1 MLLRKTKRVLKKL
14 SIQSKLTL
22 MFLGVSVSS
31 IVVIA
36 LIGYN
41 SGKAAL
47 TRRIFNQL
55 TSLRITKSYEVRS
68 FFDQLNHQVR
78 FVSDNPTTKEAMQA
92 FRQAHKA
99 LNTQKIP
106 SQWQQAIQTYYQKEF
121 IRPLAANIEGE
132 PQVQTYLPLA
142 NSDSYLQYHYTI
154 KTPDFDKKVEID
166 DPGDGSQYTQVHRQY
181 HPALRS
187 LVSEFAYEDLFLIDP
202 ETGKVVYSTYKGV
215 DFSTDLV
222 SGPYSQ
228 SVLAKAFRK
237 VIQDGEP
244 NFVTFTDFEPYR
256 PSYNQP
262 AAIVASPLFEGGTL
276 IGVIALQINI
286 NEIDQVMTNGQRWQD
301 MGLGKSGE
309 TYLVGTD
316 YRLRSNSRF
325 LLENS
330 PDYFQ
335 ALAKSGM
342 NPSKV
347 ERMRRQKNSILE
359 QEVKTVAAQRALLG
373 NSGIG
378 IIDDYRGIPV
388 LSSYS
393 PLPVEGLDWA
403 ILAEMDAEEAFAPI
417 MEFQK
422 QVLISTAILVLLITV
437 LALFLS
443 RLFVKPIQAL
453 MVGFQRLGAGDT
465 DVTITMNSQ
474 DEFHDLAVSFNQMVE
489 NLSHKTQLLENKSQE
504 NAQLLSCILP
514 EPVAQRLKSG
524 EEQIADSYANVT
536 VLFADLIGFTDLA
549 EVLSANEIVALLNEL
564 VRAFDEAA
572 ERYGVEKIKTIGSG
586 YMAVCGL
593 SVPRLDHTKRIMD
606 FGIEITRI
614 VQRFNQTHQTAL
626 QARVGIN
633 SGAVVAGIVG
643 RSKFIYDLWGDTV
656 NIAHRMQTAGE
667 GDTVQV
673 SQSVYDQ
680 LGDIYEF
687 DNGREVEISGKNKLP
702 AWLLKI

>member
-1 MLLRKTKRVLKKL
+1 MLKKL

-31 IVVIA
+31 ILVIA
-36 LIGYN
+36 FIGYN

-55 TSLRITKSYEVRS
+55 TSLRTAKSYEVRS
-68 FFDQLNHQVR
+68 FFDQLNRQMR
-78 FVSDNPTTKEAMQA
+78 FLSDSPTTKEAMNAFKQGYQA
-92 FRQAHKA
+92 LKPK
-99 LNTQKIP
+99 KIP
-106 SQWQQAIQTYYQKEF
+106 NQWQQAIQAYYQQEF
-121 IRPLAANIEGE
+121 IGPLAANIEGD
-132 PQVQTYLPLA
+132 PQVQTYLPLG
-142 NSDSYLQYHYTI
+142 NRDIYLQYHFTI
-154 KTPDFDKKVEID
+154 KTPDFDEKVKID
-166 DPGDGSQYTQVHRQY
+166 DPGDGSKYTQAHRQF
-181 HPALRS
+181 HPAFRT

-202 ETGKVVYSTYKGV
+202 DTAKVVYSAYKGV
-215 DFSTDLV
+215 DFSTDLG

-237 VIQDGEP
+237 VIREGEP

-256 PSYNQP
+256 PSHNQP
-262 AAIVASPLFEGGTL
+262 AAIIASPLFDQGEL
-276 IGVIALQINI
+276 IGVLALQVNI
-286 NEIDQVMTNGQRWQD
+286 NKIDQVMTNSQRWQD

-309 TYLVGTD
+309 TYLVGSD
-316 YRLRSNSRF
+316 YLLRSNSRF
-325 LLENS
+325 LLEKS
-330 PDYFQ
+330 PNYFQ
-335 ALAKSGM
+335 ALAKSGLE
-342 NPSKV
+342 PAKI
-347 ERMRRQKNSILE
+347 ERMRRQQNSILE
-359 QEVKTVAAQRALLG
+359 QEVKTVASQRALLG
-373 NSGIG
+373 NFGI
-378 IIDDYRGIPV
+378 DTVSDYRGIPV
-388 LSSYS
+388 LSSYG
-393 PLPVEGLDWA
+393 PLQIKGLDWA

-417 MEFQK
+417 SEFQK
-422 QVLISTAILVLLITV
+422 QVLISTAILILLITI
-437 LALFLS
+437 LALLLS
-443 RLFVKPIQAL
+443 RLFVKPIQTL
-453 MVGFQRLGAGDT
+453 MSGFRQLAEGDT
-465 DVTITMNSQ
+465 EITIKMNSQ

-489 NLSHKTQLLENKSQE
+489 SLSLKTQALEHQSQE
-504 NAQLLSCILP
+504 NEQLLSCILP

-549 EVLSANEIVALLNEL
+549 QILPANEIVALLNEL

-572 ERYGVEKIKTIGSG
+572 ERFGVEKIKTIGSG

-614 VQRFNQTHQTAL
+614 VQRFNKSHQTTL

-673 SQSVYDQ
+673 SQSVYEQ
-680 LGDIYEF
+680 LGDSYEF
-687 DNGREVEISGKNKLP
+687 DNGREVEISGQNKLP

>member
-1 MLLRKTKRVLKKL
+1 MLKKL

-31 IVVIA
+31 ILVIA
-36 LIGYN
+36 FIGYN

-55 TSLRITKSYEVRS
+55 TSLRTTKSYEVRS
-68 FFDQLNHQVR
+68 FFDQLNRQMR
-78 FVSDNPTTKEAMQA
+78 FLSGNPTTKEAMKA
-92 FRQAHKA
+92 FKQAHQE
-99 LNTQKIP
+99 LNSKKIP
-106 SQWQQAIQTYYQKEF
+106 SQWQPAIQAYYQKEF
-121 IRPLAANIEGE
+121 IQPLDANIAGE
-132 PQVQTYLPLA
+132 PQVQTYLPLG
-142 NSDSYLQYHYTI
+142 NSDVYLQYHYTI
-154 KTPDFDKKVEID
+154 KTPDFDKKVQID
-166 DPGDGSQYTQVHRQY
+166 DPGDGSKYTQVHRRY
-181 HPALRS
+181 HPAFRS
-187 LVSEFAYEDLFLIDP
+187 LVSEFTYEDLFLIDP
-202 ETGKVVYSTYKGV
+202 KSGKVVYSAYKGV
-215 DFSTDLV
+215 DFSTDLE

-228 SVLAKAFRK
+228 SVLAQAFREVVRK
-237 VIQDGEP
+237 GEP
-244 NFVTFTDFEPYR
+244 KFVTFTDFEPYR
-256 PSYNQP
+256 PSLNSP
-262 AAIVASPLFEGGTL
+262 AAIIASPLFEGGEL
-276 IGVIALQINI
+276 IGVMALQVNI
-286 NEIDQVMTNGQRWQD
+286 KKIDEVMTNGQRWQE
-301 MGLGKSGE
+301 MGLGTSGE
-309 TYLVGTD
+309 TYLVGSD
-316 YRLRSNSRF
+316 FLLRSNSRF

-330 PDYFQ
+330 SNYFQ
-335 ALAKSGM
+335 SLAKSGLE
-342 NPSKV
+342 PQQI

-359 QEVKTVAAQRALLG
+359 QEVKTIAAQRALLG
-373 NSGIG
+373 NSGID

-393 PLPVEGLDWA
+393 TLQVKGLDWA
-403 ILAEMDAEEAFAPI
+403 ILAEMDADEAFAPI
-417 MEFQK
+417 TEFQK
-422 QVLISTAILVLLITV
+422 QVLISTAILILVITV
-437 LALFLS
+437 LALLLS
-443 RLFVKPIQAL
+443 RLFVKPIQTL
-453 MVGFQRLGAGDT
+453 ITGFRHLSEGNT
-465 DVTITMNSQ
+465 DVTVSVSSQ

-489 NLSHKTQLLENKSQE
+489 SLSNKTQALELQSQE
-504 NAQLLSCILP
+504 NEQLLSCILP

-549 EVLSANEIVALLNEL
+549 EILPASEIVALLNEL

-572 ERYGVEKIKTIGSG
+572 ERFGVEKIKTIGSG

-626 QARVGIN
+626 RARVGIN

-673 SQSVYDQ
+673 SQSVHDQ

-687 DNGREVEISGKNKLP
+687 DNSREVIISGDNKLP

>member
-1 MLLRKTKRVLKKL
+1 MLKKL

-22 MFLGVSVSS
+22 MLLGVSVSS
-31 IVVIA
+31 ILVIA

-41 SGKAAL
+41 RGKAAL
-47 TRRIFNQL
+47 TRRIFHQL
-55 TSLRITKSYEVRS
+55 TSLRTTKSYEVRS
-68 FFDQLNHQVR
+68 FFNQLNRQVR
-78 FVSDNPTTKEAMQA
+78 FVSDDPTTKEAMQA
-92 FRQAHKA
+92 FKQAHKA
-99 LNTQKIP
+99 LNSQKIP
-106 SQWQQAIQTYYQKEF
+106 SQWQQAIQTYYQQEF

-142 NSDSYLQYHYTI
+142 NSGSYLQYHYTI
-154 KTPDFDKKVEID
+154 KTPDFDQKVKID
-166 DPGDGSQYTQVHRQY
+166 DPGDGSNYTQVHRQY
-181 HPALRS
+181 HPAFRS

-202 ETGKVVYSTYKGV
+202 ETEKVIYSAYKGV
-215 DFSTDLV
+215 DFGTDLA

-228 SVLAKAFRK
+228 SVLAQAFRK
-237 VIQDGEP
+237 VIQEGEP

-256 PSYNQP
+256 PSHNQP

-276 IGVIALQINI
+276 IGVMALQINI
-286 NEIDQVMTNGQRWQD
+286 SDIDQVMTNGQRWQE

-309 TYLVGTD
+309 TYLVGAD
-316 YRLRSNSRF
+316 SLLRSNSRF

-330 PDYFQ
+330 PDYFRTLIQ
-335 ALAKSGM
+335 KGVE
-342 NPSKV
+342 PTKV

-359 QEVKTVAAQRALLG
+359 QEVKTTAAQRALLG
-373 NSGIG
+373 NSGID
-378 IIDDYRGIPV
+378 IIDDYRGVAV
-388 LSSYS
+388 LSSYG
-393 PLPVEGLDWA
+393 PLQVEGSDWA

-417 MEFQK
+417 TELQK
-422 QVLISTAILVLLITV
+422 QVLISTAILILLITV

-443 RLFVKPIQAL
+443 RLFVKPIQSL
-453 MVGFQRLGAGDT
+453 MAGFHRLGEGET
-465 DVTITMNSQ
+465 DVTVTVNSQ
-474 DEFHDLAVSFNQMVE
+474 DEFYDLAVCFNQMVA
-489 NLSHKTQLLENKSQE
+489 NLSQKAQLLENQSQE

-514 EPVAQRLKSG
+514 DPVAQRLKSG

-536 VLFADLIGFTDLA
+536 VLFADLIGFTDLS
-549 EVLSANEIVALLNEL
+549 EVLPANEIVALLNEL

-606 FGIEITRI
+606 FGIEITRL

-626 QARVGIN
+626 HARVGIN
-633 SGAVVAGIVG
+633 SGSVVAGIVG

-687 DNGREVEISGKNKLP
+687 DNGREVEISDEHKLP

>member
-1 MLLRKTKRVLKKL
+1 MLKKL

-22 MFLGVSVSS
+22 MLLGVSVSS
-31 IVVIA
+31 ILVIA
-36 LIGYN
+36 FIGYN

-55 TSLRITKSYEVRS
+55 TSLRTAKSYEVSS
-68 FFDQLNHQVR
+68 FFDQLNRQIR
-78 FVSDNPTTKEAMQA
+78 FLSGNPTTKDAMKA
-92 FRQAHKA
+92 FKQGYQELK
-99 LNTQKIP
+99 LKKIP
-106 SQWQQAIQTYYQKEF
+106 NQWQQSIQAYYQKEF
-121 IRPLAANIEGE
+121 IGPLAANIDGD
-132 PQVQTYLPLA
+132 PQIQTYLPLG
-142 NSDSYLQYHYTI
+142 NSDIYLQYHYTI
-154 KTPDFDKKVEID
+154 KTSDFDEKVKID
-166 DPGDGSQYTQVHRQY
+166 DPGDGSKYTQVHRQY
-181 HPALRS
+181 HAAFRT

-202 ETGKVVYSTYKGV
+202 KTAKVVYSAYKGV
-215 DFSTDLV
+215 DFSTDLS

-237 VIQDGEP
+237 VIQEGEP

-256 PSYNQP
+256 PSHNQP
-262 AAIVASPLFEGGTL
+262 AAIIASPLFEQGEL
-276 IGVIALQINI
+276 IGVLALQVNI
-286 NEIDQVMTNGQRWQD
+286 NKIDQVMTNSQRWQD

-309 TYLVGTD
+309 TYLVGPD
-316 YRLRSNSRF
+316 SLLRSNSRF
-325 LLENS
+325 LLEKS
-330 PDYFQ
+330 PSYFKS
-335 ALAKSGM
+335 LAESGVE
-342 NPSKV
+342 PAKI
-347 ERMRRQKNSILE
+347 ERMRRQQNSILE
-359 QEVKTVAAQRALLG
+359 QEVKTAASQRALLG
-373 NSGIG
+373 NFGIDTV
-378 IIDDYRGIPV
+378 DDYRGIPV
-388 LSSYS
+388 LSSYG
-393 PLPVEGLDWA
+393 PLPIKGLDWA

-417 MEFQK
+417 AEFQK
-422 QVLISTAILVLLITV
+422 QVLISTAILILLITV
-437 LALFLS
+437 LALLLS
-443 RLFVKPIQAL
+443 RLFVKPIQTL
-453 MVGFQRLGAGDT
+453 MAGFRQLAAGDT
-465 DVTITMNSQ
+465 DITISMNSQ

-489 NLSHKTQLLENKSQE
+489 SLSLKTQALEHQSQE
-504 NAQLLSCILP
+504 NEQLLSCILP
-514 EPVAQRLKSG
+514 APVAQRLKSG

-549 EVLSANEIVALLNEL
+549 QILPANEIVALLNEL

-614 VQRFNQTHQTAL
+614 VQRFNKSHQTTL

-667 GDTVQV
+667 GDKVQV
-673 SQSVYDQ
+673 SQAVYEQ
-680 LGDIYEF
+680 LGDSYEF
-687 DNGREVEISGKNKLP
+687 DNGREVEISGQNKLP